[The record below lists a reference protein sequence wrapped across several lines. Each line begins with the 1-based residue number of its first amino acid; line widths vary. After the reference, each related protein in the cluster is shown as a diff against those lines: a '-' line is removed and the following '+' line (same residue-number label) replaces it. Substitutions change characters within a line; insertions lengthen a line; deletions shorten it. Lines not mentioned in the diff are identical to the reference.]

1 MLSGPTIKFLRSIEN
16 QLVDIFGTSHE
27 AITKQ
32 SLQVDYRRSLEI
44 LLLEMLINNRLV
56 VCFKFV
62 MRKVVRFRKTN

>member
-16 QLVDIFGTSHE
+16 QLVDIFDNSHQ